1 MIEDH
6 VLTYICEKSKT
17 AYCKKCGL
25 VRIRGR
31 KRVKSHI
38 YWFCNRA
45 YKGKADRKKEKHR
58 KAKKDF
64 CEICGFI
71 AIDKRQLDI
80 HHIDGNHYNDILEN
94 MQTIC
99 HNCHRLLHIKN
110 HEELDEERISGLLQ
124 RRWRV
129 LLGYDNS
136 EEIII
141 GLGHKNTAKYSHKL
155 SHICTKSKTGYC
167 ERCGLVSIVIRID
180 KKGFKY
186 WQCNHG
192 GRRQSYGKN
201 GSKKAKLQQFL
212 RENKKS
218 QCERCHFIPQHERQ
232 LDIHHKDHN
241 HTNNDISNLET
252 ICHNC
257 HRLEHIKLQ
266 QDIDLER
273 ELGILT
279 QRWSALFNS

>member
-99 HNCHRLLHIKN
+99 HNCHRL
-110 HEELDEERISGLLQ
+110 
-124 RRWRV
+124 
-129 LLGYDNS
+129 
-136 EEIII
+136 
-141 GLGHKNTAKYSHKL
+141 
-155 SHICTKSKTGYC
+155 
-167 ERCGLVSIVIRID
+167 
-180 KKGFKY
+180 
-186 WQCNHG
+186 
-192 GRRQSYGKN
+192 
-201 GSKKAKLQQFL
+201 
-212 RENKKS
+212 
-218 QCERCHFIPQHERQ
+218 
-232 LDIHHKDHN
+232 
-241 HTNNDISNLET
+241 
-252 ICHNC
+252 
-257 HRLEHIKLQ
+257 EHIKLQ

-279 QRWSALFNS
+279 QRWFALFNS